1 MAHPAGFKSYPDGVT
16 DWDPFGPSVANVLQ
30 LRVSLDDFE
39 PTVWRRVLVPETI
52 SLPKVHR
59 VIQELMLWWDYH
71 LHLFT
76 INGVEFGQPEFDDYG
91 DFEWRNERGVRLTA
105 HLKVG
110 DSFAY
115 CYDFGDDW
123 NLNVEVEKSWP
134 VRFALKHAV
143 CVGGEHAAPPEDV
156 GGIGGFT
163 QFLEAIGDP
172 TNEEHDSYMVWSG
185 GDYDFERVDLAEIN
199 ARLQH
204 VR

>member
-1 MAHPAGFKSYPDGVT
+1 MT
-16 DWDPFGPSVANVLQ
+16 DWDPYGPPVANVLQ
-30 LRVSLDDFE
+30 LRVRLDDFE
-39 PTVWRRVLVPETI
+39 PTIWRRVLVPESI

-76 INGVEFGQPEFDDYG
+76 INGVEFGQPEFDDFG

-143 CVGGEHAAPPEDV
+143 CIGGEHAAPPEDV